1 MTLQQRLHTAR
12 TYFDGGMGTL
22 LQKAGLSAGTLP
34 ENWNLSHPQ
43 VLEEIHLA
51 YMNAGANVITS
62 NTFGANTLKFDN
74 LDAIIPAAYAN
85 LSRAKARFSGDKDS
99 IYFAFDVG
107 PLGKMLRP
115 LGDFPFEDAVAVFAE
130 SIRIAAQCGF
140 DLILI
145 ETMSDLYET
154 KAAVLAAKETCD
166 LPIIVTNAYD
176 ESGHLLTGADVSAV
190 VATLEGLGVT
200 ALGANCSLG
209 PRQMKGIAAQYVQ
222 CASLPVVIN
231 PNAGLPKIADGVTT
245 FDVDQEEFSDIMC
258 EIAALGVHALGGC
271 CGTTP
276 DFIRQTVE
284 KTRDLPFTPP
294 IEKYDTVVASYT
306 HAVSLAGM
314 PKIIGERI
322 NPTGKPKLKDALR
335 RHDLSYLVREGIAQQ
350 DAGAHILDVNV
361 GLGEIDETAVLK
373 ETVEELQSVLD
384 LPLQIDTV
392 RPAALEAAL
401 RVYNGKPLIN
411 SVNAK
416 EESLQTVLPLCKKY
430 GGVLIALTIGED
442 GIPDTAA
449 GRTALAQKIIDRA
462 AQVGIGKKDIVVDPL
477 CMAVSSDDNAAKVTL
492 DSIRMI
498 RETLGV
504 RTCLGVSNVS
514 FALPER
520 ADINAVFLSMAI
532 QSGLNCAI
540 MNPCAADMMCA
551 YRVAAMVHGFDPHCE
566 SYISFALSHPHAASA
581 AAPVVAGAGD
591 EQTDLPPLMYAIV
604 KGLQQQAADEAK
616 RLLLTEDPLALIDEQ
631 IIPALNNVGE
641 SFEKNKIFLPQLLM
655 SAEAASAAFEMVSEK
670 LPQTDGKKEQIILA
684 TVEGDIHDI
693 GKNIVKVLLQSY
705 GYDVIDLGKDV
716 KPETVVKAARE
727 TGATL
732 VGLSALMTTTLD
744 AMAKTVALLKKE
756 LPHVRT
762 MVGGAVLTQEYADL
776 IGASGYAKDAMGS
789 VKLAKRFFPEG

>member
-1 MTLQQRLHTAR
+1 MTIQQRLHTAR

-22 LQKAGLSAGTLP
+22 LQKAGLPAGTLP
-34 ENWNLSHPQ
+34 ETWNLSNPK
-43 VLEEIHLA
+43 VLEEIHLS

-62 NTFGANTLKFDN
+62 NTFGANALKFDN
-74 LDAIIPAAYAN
+74 LDAIIRAAYNN
-85 LSRAKARFSGDKDS
+85 LARAKARFAGDKGS
-99 IYFAFDVG
+99 IYLAFDVG

-130 SIRIAAQCGF
+130 SIRIAASCGF

-154 KAAVLAAKETCD
+154 KAAVLAAKENCD
-166 LPIIVTNAYD
+166 LPVIVTNAYD
-176 ESGHLLTGADVSAV
+176 ESGHLLTGSDVPAV

-222 CASLPVVIN
+222 CASLPVVLN
-231 PNAGLPKIADGVTT
+231 PNAGLPKVEDGVTT
-245 FDVDQEEFSDIMC
+245 FDVDADAFSDIMR
-258 EIAALGVHALGGC
+258 EIASLGVHALGGC

-276 DFIRQTVE
+276 DFIRRTVE
-284 KTRDLPFTPP
+284 KTRDLPFSPP
-294 IEKYDTVVASYT
+294 IEKHDTVVSSYT
-306 HAVSLAGM
+306 HTVSLSGM

-350 DAGAHILDVNV
+350 DAGAYILDVNV

-416 EESLQTVLPLCKKY
+416 EESLQTVLPLAKKY

-449 GRTALAQKIIDRA
+449 GRTALAKKIIDRA
-462 AQVGIGKKDIVVDPL
+462 AQYGIGKKDIVVDPL
-477 CMAVSSDDNAAKVTL
+477 CMAVSSGDNAAKVTL

-498 RETLGV
+498 HETLGV

-520 ADINAVFLSMAI
+520 QDINAVFLSMAI
-532 QSGLNCAI
+532 QNGLSAAI
-540 MNPCAADMMCA
+540 MNPCAVDMMRA
-551 YRVAAMVHGFDPHCE
+551 YRVATMMHGFDPHCE
-566 SYISFALSHPHAASA
+566 SYIAFALSHPHAAVA
-581 AAPVVAGAGD
+581 AAPAATKPGG

-604 KGLQQQAADEAK
+604 KGLQQQAAAEAK
-616 RLLLTEDPLALIDEQ
+616 RLLLSEDPIDLIDKQ

-655 SAEAASAAFEMVSEK
+655 SAEAASAAFNEVSEK
-670 LPQTDGKKEQIILA
+670 LPQSDGKKEQIILA

-716 KPETVVKAARE
+716 KPEAVVDAARK

-744 AMAKTVALLKKE
+744 AMAKTVALLKQE

>member
-1 MTLQQRLHTAR
+1 MTIQQHLRTAR

-22 LQKAGLSAGTLP
+22 LQKAGLPAGTLP
-34 ENWNLSHPQ
+34 ETWNLSHPQ
-43 VLEEIHLA
+43 VLEDIHLA
-51 YMNAGANVITS
+51 YMHAGANVITS
-62 NTFGANTLKFDN
+62 NTFGANALKFNN
-74 LDAIIPAAYAN
+74 LDAIISAAYDN
-85 LSRAKARFSGDKDS
+85 LARAKARFQGDQNS
-99 IYFAFDVG
+99 IYLAFDVG

-115 LGDFPFEDAVAVFAE
+115 LGDFPFEDAVKVFSE
-130 SIRIAAQCGF
+130 SIRIAANCGF

-154 KAAVLAAKETCD
+154 KAAVLAAKESCD
-166 LPIIVTNAYD
+166 LPVIVTNAYD
-176 ESGHLLTGADVSAV
+176 EGGHLLTGADVPAV

-209 PRQMKGIAAQYVQ
+209 PQQMKDIAAQYLQ

-231 PNAGLPKIADGVTT
+231 PNAGLPKVEDGVTT
-245 FDVDQEEFSDIMC
+245 FDVDADAFSDIMR
-258 EIAALGVHALGGC
+258 EIASLGVHALGGC

-284 KTRDLPFTPP
+284 KTRELPFLPP
-294 IEKYDTVVASYT
+294 AEKHDTIVASYT
-306 HAVSLAGM
+306 HAVSLCGM

-350 DAGAHILDVNV
+350 DAGAQILDVNV

-392 RPAALEAAL
+392 RPSALEAAL

-416 EESLQTVLPLCKKY
+416 EESLRTVLPLCKKY
-430 GGVLIALTIGED
+430 GGVLIALTIGEE

-449 GRTALAQKIIDRA
+449 GRTALAKTIIDRA
-462 AQVGIGKKDIVVDPL
+462 AQYGIDKKDIVVDPL
-477 CMAVSSDDNAAKVTL
+477 CMAVSSGDLAAKVTL

-504 RTCLGVSNVS
+504 QTCLGVSNVS

-532 QSGLNCAI
+532 ESGLSAAI
-540 MNPCAADMMCA
+540 MNPCATEMMRA
-551 YRVAAMVHGFDPHCE
+551 FRVACMVHGYDPHCE
-566 SYISFALSHPHAASA
+566 TYIAFALSHPHAAA
-581 AAPVVAGAGD
+581 AAVSAPVNTGG

-604 KGLQQQAADEAK
+604 KGLQQQAAAEAK
-616 RLLLTEDPLALIDEQ
+616 RLLLREDPIALIDQQ
-631 IIPALNNVGE
+631 IIPALNKVGE

-655 SAEAASAAFEMVSEK
+655 SAEAASAAFSEVSEK

-716 KPETVVKAARE
+716 KPETIVQAAKE

-789 VKLAKRFFPEG
+789 VKLAKRFFPES